1 MSTTGTAFGHP
12 LHPRA
17 ALLSFLASVSLQKL
31 SYAAAALVVVTSLL
45 SQHPQTEPIPR
56 RAGRRSTARHTSAGT
71 ALPSAVLQRF
81 HTAAPGAPLPSTL
94 SSEHPWGVPQPRA
107 ADIWSRRGCRERCE
121 AASTTRSLLLS
132 PGVQVSSFLFL
143 PPGRRAG
150 AEHKLKHALWARCQ
164 LAAAQPEPRARGE

>member
-31 SYAAAALVVVTSLL
+31 SFAAAALVVTTSLL

-56 RAGRRSTARHTSAGT
+56 RAGADPQLSTHLQARLCPRQSYGASTPLLRG
-71 ALPSAVLQRF
+71 LPF
-81 HTAAPGAPLPSTL
+81 PPL
-94 SSEHPWGVPQPRA
+94 SSEHPWGVPQPRI
-107 ADIWSRRGCRERCE
+107 ADIWSRRGFRERCE

>member
-1 MSTTGTAFGHP
+1 MSTTGTALGHP
-12 LHPRA
+12 LHPGQLCFPF
-17 ALLSFLASVSLQKL
+17 LLLFPFRNSHLQQLPSSWRRL
-31 SYAAAALVVVTSLL
+31 SYLSTHRQSPSRGGPAADPQLGTHLQARLCLQQSYGASTPLL
-45 SQHPQTEPIPR
+45 R
-56 RAGRRSTARHTSAGT
+56 G
-71 ALPSAVLQRF
+71 LPF
-81 HTAAPGAPLPSTL
+81 PPL